1 MRHLK
6 IASCFPEMLRGKPDF
21 PLSTLCLRALY
32 QVWDSGQT
40 LLLLRRKNCPPEAV
54 DFARRSPDFK
64 RQILI
69 FDSPL
74 SILWEFIKYG
84 LALADSRPP
93 QKIFAA
99 AVTNGASAGCSI
111 CATQSQLNDLIAN
124 LTWAG

>member
-1 MRHLK
+1 
-6 IASCFPEMLRGKPDF
+6 MLRGLLTF
-21 PLSTLCLRALY
+21 RCPLS
-32 QVWDSGQT
+32 V
-40 LLLLRRKNCPPEAV
+40 
-54 DFARRSPDFK
+54 FARCIKCGTRVRRSCCFEEKFVLRKLLISLGDRLIFK

-111 CATQSQLNDLIAN
+111 CAAQSQLNDLIAN
-124 LTWAG
+124 WSWAG